1 MIILIQKTSLF
12 MIIDGK
18 ILSKKIMDDIKE
30 RLRNGPKIM
39 VAAIAYKEDK
49 ESIVYFNSIKRNA
62 EKVGIGFNL
71 LEIEGKDLIE
81 KINELNDDSSV
92 TGIIVG
98 RPFPPGIT
106 NEIVSLALNPDKDI
120 DCVTPHNLG
129 LLNFNINSI
138 APATPKAT
146 VDILEQN
153 GISLKGKN
161 VLVINRSVT
170 VGRPL
175 VNLLLNR
182 DATVTVAH
190 SKTSDMEKIIENN
203 DIIILAVGKAG
214 YLKSSSIKG
223 KKIIVD
229 VGINVVG
236 NKIVGDFE
244 NDAQREDIDYT
255 PVPGGVGSVTSAEIL
270 KNALD
275 IVNL

>member
-1 MIILIQKTSLF
+1 MIILIQKTSLY

-18 ILSKKIMDDIKE
+18 IVSKKIMEDIKE
-30 RLRNGPKIM
+30 RLKNGPKIM

-62 EKVGIGFNL
+62 EKAGIGFNL

-146 VDILEQN
+146 IDILEQN

-182 DATVTVAH
+182 DATVTIAH
-190 SKTSDMEKIIENN
+190 SKTSNMEKMIEDN

-236 NKIVGDFE
+236 DRIVGDFE
-244 NDAQREDIDYT
+244 NDAQREDIYYT

>member
-223 KKIIVD
+223 KKILVD

>member
-1 MIILIQKTSLF
+1 MIILIQKTSLY

-18 ILSKKIMDDIKE
+18 IVSKKIMEDIKE
-30 RLRNGPKIM
+30 RLKNGPKIM

-62 EKVGIGFNL
+62 EKAGIGFNL

-146 VDILEQN
+146 IDILEQN

-182 DATVTVAH
+182 DATVTIAH
-190 SKTSDMEKIIENN
+190 SKTSNMEKMIEDN

-236 NKIVGDFE
+236 DRIVGDFE

>member
-229 VGINVVG
+229 IGINVVG

>member
-30 RLRNGPKIM
+30 RLKNGPKIM

>member
-1 MIILIQKTSLF
+1 

-18 ILSKKIMDDIKE
+18 ILSKKIMDDVKE
-30 RLRNGPKIM
+30 RLKNGPKIM
-39 VAAIAYKEDK
+39 VVAIAYKEDK

-62 EKVGIGFNL
+62 EKVGIGLNL

-138 APATPKAT
+138 APATPKAI

-190 SKTSDMEKIIENN
+190 SKTSDMEKIMENN